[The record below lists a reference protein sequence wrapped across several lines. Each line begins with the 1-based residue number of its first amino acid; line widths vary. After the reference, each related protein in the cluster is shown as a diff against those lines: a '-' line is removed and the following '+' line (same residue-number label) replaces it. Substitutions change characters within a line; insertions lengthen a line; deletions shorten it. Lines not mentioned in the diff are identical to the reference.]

1 MPPSESASASA
12 LEPVVS
18 LYDPRAIQIMS
29 TEHWSLL
36 ASRSLAYNEAFI
48 RGGMFLTFLS
58 MSFVALALLAQG
70 MSFDSEF
77 LTVAAIL
84 LAFDL
89 VIGLATYGRITG
101 ANVDDLRAVYGM
113 ARIRHGYTE
122 AAPVLVPYFT
132 TATHDDLPSVLT
144 AYGSPADS
152 GIGNIWYGLTT
163 SGGMIGLITSMV
175 GGVLAAVVGLL
186 LGVSGGQALWVGLGG
201 GVLVFAVLV
210 VTTTGAVTGHQ
221 STLPAL
227 FPAPG
232 QEHGADGPPTR

>member
-1 MPPSESASASA
+1 MPSSETESASA

-18 LYDPRAIQIMS
+18 LHDPRAIQIMS

-132 TATHDDLPSVLT
+132 TATHDDVASILT
-144 AYGSPADS
+144 AYGSPASS
-152 GIGNIWYGLTT
+152 GIGTIWYGLTT

-186 LGVSGGQALWVGLGG
+186 LGVSGGLALWIGLGG
-201 GVLVFAVLV
+201 GVLVFAALI
-210 VTTTGAVTGHQ
+210 VTTTGAVTRNQ
-221 STLPAL
+221 AALPAL
-227 FPAPG
+227 FPATDTDRGESPN
-232 QEHGADGPPTR
+232 R